1 MCIRDRLKEKMEW
14 KAEEMEAGYDRL
26 IELDPDNE
34 KRYLEKKR
42 EIIDIAI
49 SAHAQLLPAIAH
61 CQNPVTANRV
71 THENKYPQVRIREG
85 LKPDRLKMD
94 FTPAEFR
101 KWKAQVSTFFEASN
115 LQHASMK
122 EQHGYLHMCLDAN
135 LTNHVNVNSTAATP
149 VMAYTEDDDERNC
162 MDIIEDEFIKRYRI
176 TARRHDLIQLK
187 QQRGQLLTCLL
198 YTSPSPRD

>member
-1 MCIRDRLKEKMEW
+1 
-14 KAEEMEAGYDRL
+14 MEAGYDRL

-42 EIIDIAI
+42 EVVDIAVA
-49 SAHAQLLPAIAH
+49 SHAQLLPAITH
-61 CQNPVTANRV
+61 CQKPVTANRV
-71 THENKYPQVRIREG
+71 THENRDPQVRIREG

-94 FTPAEFR
+94 FTPVEFR

-135 LTNHVNVNSTAATP
+135 LTNHVNVNTTAATP
-149 VMAYTEDDDERNC
+149 VMAYTEEDDKKNC
-162 MDIIEDEFIKRYRI
+162 MDIIEV
-176 TARRHDLIQLK
+176 
-187 QQRGQLLTCLL
+187 QQK
-198 YTSPSPRD
+198 